1 MSTVTGAASSVLEEL
16 ASDVGLA
23 GPEIDEIVTR
33 LGRTPN
39 RVELAVFAGMWSEH
53 CSYKSTRRLLAT
65 LPTDGDRVLA
75 GPGAHAGTVDVGGGW
90 AVAFKVESHNH
101 PSAVEPYQGALTGVG
116 GILRDVVAQGA
127 RPVAVMDALCF
138 GDPQS
143 PRTRYLEDGIVAGV
157 GGYGNAY
164 GVPNV
169 GGVTRYDARYDGNP
183 LVNALAAGM
192 VRHDAM
198 RTAAA
203 SEPGNALLIVGAT
216 TGRDGILGAA
226 FASEELGDEDE
237 HRSSRSHVQVG
248 DPFMGKK
255 LMEAVL
261 SFTPADGLV
270 AGQDLG
276 ACGIACAVS
285 EMAAAGEVGFD
296 VDLGAVPLREED
308 MGAAEILLSESQ
320 ERFMLV
326 VASGRAKEA
335 IAHFEA
341 HGVAAAVCGQVT
353 DTGRM
358 RVTLGGDTVVDL
370 PAGLVADG
378 TPEATWPTAASLPAP
393 EPYEEIAPP
402 DDAGVVLLEL
412 LSEPGVRDMAPLY
425 SQYDQTVGNRTMR
438 GPGAGEAAVLKIPGS
453 KGAFALT
460 LVADGP
466 GCAVDPYVGAQA
478 LLGEAIRNL
487 ACAGAEAVAITDGIN
502 VGSPSDP
509 VEYLRLSEM
518 IRGLG
523 DGLRSLGI
531 AVTGGNCS
539 LYNESPSGA
548 VPPTLV
554 IGAIGVIG
562 DRRLVPGATMTE
574 GEVVLLLGD
583 LGAGATFSTYG
594 RLRTG
599 RHSGPAPYAD
609 LGADRRLA
617 GLLVAQCAA
626 GRVGAAKDAGRG
638 GAATALAKL
647 CVRSGVGADVDLD
660 LGERPDWA
668 LFGEGPGVAWVTV
681 APGDVEA
688 VVRDADAAGV
698 TCRAVGTVGGDRLR
712 VADVVDVTLD
722 DLRTAYSGLS
732 RPPMPDVGVQIVD
745 PGSPTGGA
753 A

>member
-1 MSTVTGAASSVLEEL
+1 MSAVVDVSASLEEL
-16 ASDVGLA
+16 ASEVGLTKA
-23 GPEIDEIVTR
+23 EMDEIVTR

-39 RVELAVFAGMWSEH
+39 HVELAVFAGMWSEH

-65 LPTDGDRVLA
+65 LPTEGARVLA

-138 GDPQS
+138 GDPHAA
-143 PRTRYLEDGIVAGV
+143 RTGYLEDGIVAGI

-169 GGVTRYDARYDGNP
+169 GGVTMYDSRYDGNP

-203 SEPGNALLIVGAT
+203 AGAGNALLIVGAT

-226 FASEELGDEDE
+226 FASEELGDAGE

-261 SFTPADGLV
+261 SYTPAMGLV

-285 EMAAAGEVGFD
+285 EMAAAGGVGFD
-296 VDLGAVPLREED
+296 VDLGSVPLREED
-308 MGAAEILLSESQ
+308 MAAAEILLSESQ

-326 VASGRAKEA
+326 VAADRMDEA

-341 HGVAAAVCGQVT
+341 HGVAAAVCGAVT

-358 RVTLGGDTVVDL
+358 RVTLGGERVVDL
-370 PAGLVADG
+370 PADLVADG
-378 TPEATWPTAASLPAP
+378 TPEATWPTAASLPDA
-393 EPYEEIAPP
+393 EPYREMDPP
-402 DDAGVVLLEL
+402 YDAGAVLLDL
-412 LSEPGVRDMAPLY
+412 LAEPGMGDLSPLY
-425 SQYDQTVGNRTMR
+425 SRYDQTVGNRTMR

-453 KGAFALT
+453 TAAFALT

-466 GCAVDPYVGAQA
+466 GCAVDPYRGAQA

-487 ACAGAEAVAITDGIN
+487 ACVGAEPVAITDGIN

-539 LYNESPSGA
+539 LYNESPSGP
-548 VPPTLV
+548 VPPTLM
-554 IGAIGVIG
+554 IGALGLIG
-562 DRRLVPGATMTE
+562 DRGSVPAAEMRE

-583 LGAGATFSTYG
+583 PGLEPTFSAYG

-599 RHSGPAPYAD
+599 QRLGPAPAAD
-609 LGADRRLA
+609 IAADRRLA
-617 GLLVAQCAA
+617 SLLVAQCAA
-626 GRVGAAKDAGRG
+626 GRIGAAKDAGRG
-638 GAATALAKL
+638 GPATALAKL
-647 CVRSGVGADVDLD
+647 CLRSGVGVGIDADFGGRADWAVF
-660 LGERPDWA
+660 GER
-668 LFGEGPGVAWVTV
+668 PGVAWLTV
-681 APGDVEA
+681 ASDDVESVA
-688 VVRDADAAGV
+688 RDAAAAGV
-698 TCRAVGTVGGDRLR
+698 TCRSVGTVGGDRLR
-712 VADVVDVTLD
+712 IAGVLDLTLD
-722 DLRTAYSGLS
+722 DLHAAYSRDPRS
-732 RPPMPDVGVQIVD
+732 RVSDVGD
-745 PGSPTGGA
+745 PTEETR
-753 A
+753 